1 LEYKLLK
8 VGIPSRNSEYLPM
21 VKNGIRIDTFGIGID
36 QFDVELELELKNGI
50 DPHVCLGT

>member
-1 LEYKLLK
+1 
-8 VGIPSRNSEYLPM
+8 M